1 MLPGVSEN
9 FRNICLE
16 IYELNIVKLSS
27 VPGLVWQAA
36 LKKAK
41 VKLYLLTDMD
51 MLLMVQKGM
60 RGGICYSIYQ
70 YGKTNDVIY
79 LILGCK

>member
-1 MLPGVSEN
+1 
-9 FRNICLE
+9 
-16 IYELNIVKLSS
+16 
-27 VPGLVWQAA
+27 
-36 LKKAK
+36 
-41 VKLYLLTDMD
+41 

>member
-51 MLLMVQKGM
+51 MLLMVQKCM